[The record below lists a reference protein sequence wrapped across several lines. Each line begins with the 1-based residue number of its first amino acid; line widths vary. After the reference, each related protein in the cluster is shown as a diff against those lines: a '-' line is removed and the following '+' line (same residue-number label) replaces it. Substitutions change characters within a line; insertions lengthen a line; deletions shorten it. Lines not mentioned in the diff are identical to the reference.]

1 VNPNI
6 SCGWLQKD
14 SEIQTYKLTEK
25 EKKTLSEPPILAG
38 NVSNDIS
45 NQIIFFLNIDR
56 LRKTSKTT
64 RISYD
69 KCKAKYLCVAAV
81 KDGTLLDALKRD
93 GRLLNPENWKLNTE
107 KSTVP
112 VEAKAKNCENYFFDI
127 EVLARKRSS
136 SRLSGECDSKTDTGQ
151 IKEGKIEGNDVNA
164 NDDVASSSPKSNLT
178 RPTPF
183 YEKVLEAAKL
193 HANELLAKT
202 KHRKLGPLIEKKFS
216 KPVDQSKS
224 AWLMKQIVLASES
237 VGRIYAESKCFTGTC
252 FLVTEDVI
260 LTNYH
265 VYKGIKNDIA
275 SCHDN
280 PKVKVAFNHVYP
292 NQTDNLEECEV
303 NMEDIRAECEDTSL
317 DYIFLGLKKKLNHK
331 GLSEKVA
338 LVKPINFP
346 NNVLTIVGHPDGRE
360 KRIDTDCRLI
370 SEHTWRPE
378 LLERLQKPRRLHF
391 DPFLMCKKKIMSDE
405 YKHKVAYDT
414 SFTFGAS
421 GSPVFDDQGK
431 IIAMHTCG
439 WVIEGTN
446 YSVMEFAVP
455 MEAIYNDCYNKD
467 PEVAKLL
474 FPSFFMD
481 VDKQE

>member
-14 SEIQTYKLTEK
+14 AEIQTYKLTGKEK
-25 EKKTLSEPPILAG
+25 ETLSEPPIPAG

-56 LRKTSKTT
+56 LPKTPKTT

-69 KCKAKYLCVAAV
+69 KCKAKYLCVAAE
-81 KDGTLLDALKRD
+81 KNGTLLDALKRD
-93 GRLLNPENWKLNTE
+93 GRLLNPENWKLNAKE
-107 KSTVP
+107 STVP
-112 VEAKAKNCENYFFDI
+112 VEAKAKSCENYFFGI
-127 EVLARKRSS
+127 EVLTRKRSS
-136 SRLSGECDSKTDTGQ
+136 SRLSGECDSKADT
-151 IKEGKIEGNDVNA
+151 IKKGKIDGNDVNA
-164 NDDVASSSPKSNLT
+164 NDDVASSSP

-202 KHRKLGPLIEKKFS
+202 KHRKLGTLIEKKFS

-224 AWLMKQIVLASES
+224 AWLMKQIVLASQI
-237 VGRIYAESKCFTGTC
+237 VGRIYAESKRFTGTC

-260 LTNYH
+260 LTNHH
-265 VYKGIKNDIA
+265 VYKDIENDIA

-317 DYIFLGLKKKLNHK
+317 DYIFLGLKKKMNLK
-331 GLSEKVA
+331 GLSDKIKLA
-338 LVKPINFP
+338 LVNPNDFP
-346 NNVLTIVGHPDGRE
+346 NNVLTIVGHPGGRE

-370 SEHTWRPE
+370 SKHTWRPE
-378 LLERLQKPRRLHF
+378 LLERLQKPRLLHF
-391 DPFLMCKKKIMSDE
+391 DPLLICKKKIMSDE
-405 YKHKVAYDT
+405 YKHKVAYDA

-439 WVIEGTN
+439 WVIKETN
-446 YSVMEFAVP
+446 YSVMEFAIP

-467 PEVAKLL
+467 QEVAKLL